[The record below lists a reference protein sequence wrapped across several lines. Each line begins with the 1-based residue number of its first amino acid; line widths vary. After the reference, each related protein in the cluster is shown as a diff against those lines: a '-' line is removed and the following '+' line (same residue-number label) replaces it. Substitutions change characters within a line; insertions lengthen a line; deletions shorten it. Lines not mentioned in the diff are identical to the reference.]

1 MIKSL
6 PQRLNIDELLLI
18 CPFNDSRGGGGDL
31 SSFTHPFSS
40 SKGISQGEGQAISTS
55 ASDCLMKSEENIK
68 EPGVKILLADIS
80 EFSTFSS

>member
-18 CPFNDSRGGGGDL
+18 CPFNDSWGGDV

-40 SKGISQGEGQAISTS
+40 SKGISQVEGRAISTS
-55 ASDCLMKSEENIK
+55 AFDCLMKSEEKHKRTWSKN
-68 EPGVKILLADIS
+68 
-80 EFSTFSS
+80 SSG